1 MGRMG
6 RDMGHRS
13 SPHRRASA
21 ISPSTWSFL
30 APPVGIE
37 PTTCGLGNAV
47 ETVSASHLESHLTC
61 SASVFSSSGLVEH
74 HAVAR
79 SGWTSGWTTFGRR
92 QRGMGLDPQLH
103 FVPEGHAI

>member
-37 PTTCGLGNAV
+37 PTTCGLGTRWS
-47 ETVSASHLESHLTC
+47 EP
-61 SASVFSSSGLVEH
+61 VFDLIRGGLRSEGASSSQSSPNFL
-74 HAVAR
+74 
-79 SGWTSGWTTFGRR
+79 
-92 QRGMGLDPQLH
+92 
-103 FVPEGHAI
+103 